1 MSPLALKS
9 LNLADFRQNYF
20 PEPLPAQDAGHGHWL
35 LSDVLGRDLL
45 KIKLLTVERQSKVP
59 LWAEGRDFDPKLDPM
74 IDALGLR
81 ELAKPTSQLEM
92 LQTAWLLVKVMA
104 VATFELILFRS

>member
-1 MSPLALKS
+1 MQALAIKN
-9 LNLADFRQNYF
+9 LNRVDFRQNYI
-20 PEPLPAQDAGHGHWL
+20 PKPLPVQAVDHGHWL

-45 KIKLLTVERQSKVP
+45 KIKLLTVERQSKVL

-104 VATFELILFRS
+104 VATFELILFR